1 MTIHFLPAPSSARL
15 GPGEVQLWCARLN
28 PPGPR
33 ERALLSTEEWI
44 RAERFHF
51 VRDTD
56 RFVAGRALLRNLLA
70 RELEIDP
77 RQLRLRAGKHGKPE
91 LDHPETLLRFNL
103 SHSGDL
109 MLVALSHARE
119 IGVDLEAM
127 RDDVPF
133 EMLSDHYFEPED
145 AWSIRTLRAREKAAK
160 FYEVWTRT
168 EARLKA
174 SGAGFSRGFHVPS
187 PERWSLV
194 SLMPA
199 DGYAAAVA
207 VEGHDYKLHC
217 WAWPN

>member
-1 MTIHFLPAPSSARL
+1 MTIPFLPAPASARL
-15 GPGEVQLWCARLN
+15 GPGEVHLWRARLI

-33 ERALLSTEEWI
+33 EHALLSTEEWI

-56 RFVAGRALLRNLLA
+56 RFVAGRALLRTVLG
-70 RELEIDP
+70 RELNIDP
-77 RQLRLRAGKHGKPE
+77 RELRLRPGTNGKPE
-91 LDHPETLLRFNL
+91 LDNLDTMLRFNI

-127 RDDVPF
+127 REDVPF

-145 AWSIRTLRAREKAAK
+145 AWSIRTLRAEEKAAK

-174 SGAGFSRGFHVPS
+174 SGAGLAGGFHVAS

-199 DGYAAAVA
+199 EGYAAAVA
-207 VEGHDYKLHC
+207 VEGHDYELHC